1 MGIADQPFPVV
12 AARIPALVAGLLL
25 LFGIPDVAAGN
36 GLCVIDDKERE
47 VCLSQPAER
56 IIALSPGVTEL
67 LFAAGAGDRIS
78 GAVRYSDYPEAAN
91 ELPRVGNHTRVDM
104 ETVLAMAPDLI
115 VAWVSGNPPEQVE
128 RLEQLG
134 LTLYYS
140 EVRNFDDVAHSIR
153 RFGQLAGTGAVA
165 EQAATDFTGDIERLE
180 QTYGARDSVRL
191 FYQVWDDPLMTV
203 NDTHLISQ
211 IIGLCGGQNVFGELD
226 RMVPRLDRESV
237 LAARPEAIAAGGM
250 GEDDES
256 WLDPWRQFDQLPAA
270 ARDNLFFVPPSTIQ
284 RPTPRV
290 IEGAEILCEHL
301 ETARGRR

>member
-1 MGIADQPFPVV
+1 MGIADRRNAV
-12 AARIPALVAGLLL
+12 RVAGTPTLLVGVLLL
-25 LFGIPDVAAGN
+25 LGVVGVQAEDRF
-36 GLCVIDDKERE
+36 CVTDDRQRE

-91 ELPRVGNHTRVDM
+91 DLPRVGNHTRVDM
-104 ETVLAMAPDLI
+104 ETVLAMEPDLI
-115 VAWVSGNPPEQVE
+115 VAWVSGNPAEQLE

-134 LTLYYS
+134 LTVYYS
-140 EVRNFDDVAHSIR
+140 EVRDFEDVAASIR
-153 RFGQLAGTGAVA
+153 RFGRLAGTSAEA
-165 EQAATDFTGDIERLE
+165 EQAAAGFTADISRLE
-180 QTYGARDSVRL
+180 QTYGDRDPVRL
-191 FYQVWDDPLMTV
+191 FYQIWDDPLMTI

-211 IIGLCGGQNVFGELD
+211 IIGLCGGENVFGDLD

-250 GEDDES
+250 GEGNES
-256 WLDPWRQFDQLPAA
+256 WLEPWKQFDQLPATG
-270 ARDNLFFVPPSTIQ
+270 RGNLFFVPPSTIQ

-301 ETARGRR
+301 EAARGRR

>member
-1 MGIADQPFPVV
+1 MGIGNQPISV
-12 AARIPALVAGLLL
+12 AAAWVPALVAGTLLL
-25 LFGIPDVAAGN
+25 LGAVDLAAGD
-36 GLCVIDDKERE
+36 GPCVIDDKERE
-47 VCLSQPAER
+47 VCLSRPAER

-67 LFAAGAGDRIS
+67 LFAAGAGDRII

-104 ETVLAMAPDLI
+104 ETVLAMDPNLI
-115 VAWVSGNPPEQVE
+115 VAWVSGNAPEQID

-134 LTLYYS
+134 LTVYYS
-140 EVRNFDDVAHSIR
+140 EVRNFDDVARSIR
-153 RFGQLAGTGAVA
+153 RFGTLAGTGAKA
-165 EQAATDFTGDIERLE
+165 EQAAADFSADLDRLN
-180 QTYGARDSVRL
+180 QTYGDRDPVRL

-211 IIGLCGGQNVFGELD
+211 IIELCGGHNVFGALD

-250 GEDDES
+250 GEEDES
-256 WLDPWRQFDQLPAA
+256 WLEPWKQFDQLPAT
-270 ARDNLFFVPPSTIQ
+270 ARGNLFFVPPSTIQ